1 MMSDNPRP
9 TADVV
14 ICGAGIAGIAAA
26 YFLTVHQK
34 IGRVIIV
41 DEGSPL
47 ALTSDKST
55 ECYRNWWPGPGDTM
69 VRFMNRSIDLLEDL
83 AHQSHNTFLMNRR
96 GYVFLTGDEAT
107 ARQMEL
113 SAEEVSQLGAGQL
126 RRHPGPQPYTPH
138 AAHAFANQPAGADLI
153 LDGELIR
160 QIFPFVTPNVKAM
173 LHTRRCGWL
182 SAQQLGI
189 YLLEQAKAAGALF
202 IPGRVT
208 AIERLANQV
217 TAVKISGRDGTFQT
231 IATPYF
237 VNAAGPLINKVA
249 GLLDLQLPVINELHG
264 KISFNDPLRLV
275 PREAP
280 LMIWNDP
287 VTLPWA
293 EEERADLA
301 SDPEMAWLL
310 GNFPA
315 GVHFRP
321 EGIGNSNI
329 LLILWTYDVTVQ
341 EPTWPPHF
349 DQYYPEVVLRGLSR
363 MIPSLENYFSNPG
376 RAYVDGGYYCKTRE
390 NRPLIGSLP
399 VEGAYIS
406 GAYSGYGIMA
416 ACAGGELLA
425 ATLSG
430 RNIPDYAPAF
440 HLSRYD
446 DPTYQTLL
454 ANWGSSG
461 QL

>member
-1 MMSDNPRP
+1 MNPNHQP

-26 YFLTVHQK
+26 YFLTVRQK
-34 IGRVIIV
+34 IGRVVIV
-41 DEGSPL
+41 DEGPPL

-69 VRFMNRSIDLLEDL
+69 VRFMNRSIDLLEEL
-83 AHQSHNTFLMNRR
+83 AHQSQNAFLMNRR
-96 GYVFLTGDEAT
+96 GYVFLTGNEAT
-107 ARQMEL
+107 AREMAITAQ
-113 SAEEVSQLGAGQL
+113 EVSQLGAGQL
-126 RRHPGPQPYTPH
+126 RLHPGPQPYIPH
-138 AAHAFANQPAGADLI
+138 APHSFTDQPAGADLI
-153 LDGELIR
+153 LDGEMIR
-160 QIFPFVTPNVKAM
+160 QIFPFVTPQVKAM

-189 YLLEQAKAAGALF
+189 YLLEQAKAAGLSF

-208 AIERLANQV
+208 AIEQRGNRV

-231 IATPYF
+231 IATPCF
-237 VNAAGPLINKVA
+237 VNAAGPLINQVA
-249 GLLDLQLPVINELHG
+249 GLLDLQLPVSNELHG
-264 KISFNDPLRLV
+264 KIAFNDHQRLV
-275 PREAP
+275 PRDVP

-287 VTLPWA
+287 LTLPWSK
-293 EEERADLA
+293 EEAADLA
-301 SDPEMAWLL
+301 SDPELAWLL
-310 GNFPA
+310 NQFPA

-321 EGIGNSNI
+321 EGIGSSNI
-329 LLILWTYDVTVQ
+329 LLILWTYDVAVQ
-341 EPTWPPHF
+341 EPTWPLHF
-349 DQYYPEVVLRGLSR
+349 DDYYPEVVLRGLSR
-363 MIPSLENYFSNPG
+363 MIPTLENYFGNPG

-390 NRPLIGSLP
+390 NRPLIGPLP
-399 VEGAYIS
+399 VDGAYIS

-425 ATLSG
+425 ATVSG

-446 DPTYQTLL
+446 NPAYQTVL
-454 ANWGSSG
+454 ANWGASG